1 MRGRVLPT
9 LVYKKW
15 CYEMAINKKVSIP
28 LLAPI
33 SGAISR
39 IPTGDGVAEQLATL
53 TTGYTP
59 DAMQELQ
66 EKSYFDYPVLKAP
79 IWRWE
84 IVWYFFL
91 GGLAAGCYVLA
102 SIASLFGSKED
113 RVVVRV
119 GHYLSLLALLPCPPL
134 LIKDLGRPERFL
146 NMLRIFKIK
155 SPMSLGVWGL
165 MTFSMFSGFAAVS
178 QAASDGLLG
187 RWWGTSILAAIPRKV
202 LAVPGI
208 FFGLFLGGYTGLLLA
223 ATSIPLWSR
232 SKLMGAIFI
241 SSALSTSSALITLV
255 LRLVGAPAS
264 TLHKMERM
272 EWSAMLLEIIG
283 LLSFLRGSGRA
294 ARSLVGTGPDEH
306 GMTFWRF
313 MFGSGLVLPWLLQTF
328 LLFGKR
334 SEKRLSVT
342 GLAVSVLALIGG
354 YFLRKTMVEA
364 GHSSSR
370 DARTTL
376 WNARR

>member
-1 MRGRVLPT
+1 MSTKMQKLD
-9 LVYKKW
+9 
-15 CYEMAINKKVSIP
+15 S
-28 LLAPI
+28 LLAPML
-33 SGAISR
+33 SAVSR
-39 IPTGDGVAEQLATL
+39 LPTIDTLAEQLAML

-59 DAMQELQ
+59 DLVKELQ
-66 EKSYFDYPVLKAP
+66 EKSYFDYPSLKAP
-79 IWRWE
+79 TWRWE

-113 RVVVRV
+113 YVVVRT
-119 GHYLSLLALLPCPPL
+119 GYYLSLLALLPCPPL

-146 NMLRIFKIK
+146 NMLRIFKLR
-155 SPMSLGVWGL
+155 SPMSIGTWGL
-165 MTFSMFSGFAAVS
+165 MTFSMFCGFTGVS

-187 RWWGTSILAAIPRKV
+187 RWWGARVVAAIPRKV

-208 FFGLFLGGYTGLLLA
+208 LLGLFLGGYTGLLLA

-241 SSALSTSSALITLV
+241 SSAVSTSAALISLV
-255 LRLVGAPAS
+255 IRLVGAPTS
-264 TLHKMERM
+264 TLRKMERM
-272 EWSAMLLEIIG
+272 EWSAMLLEMLG
-283 LLSFLRGSGRA
+283 LLAFLRGSGRA

-306 GMTFWRF
+306 GLTFWRF
-313 MFGSGLVLPWLLQTF
+313 MFGGGLVLPWLLQTY
-328 LLFGKR
+328 LLFGKH
-334 SEKRLSVT
+334 SEKRLSMT
-342 GLAVSVLALIGG
+342 SLAVSALALIGG

-376 WNARR
+376 WNARS